1 LKNLKIFFIP
11 LKNFIQKVGPDIC
24 GFGGEPTPE
33 LCRRWQQ
40 LGAFYPF
47 SRNHN
52 SIGSKDQD
60 PAVWATTGHPEVTEA
75 ARNSMSWRYL
85 MLRYLYTL
93 FFRAHTMGETVARPV
108 FHEFPHDNNTHG
120 IDKQF
125 MWGRSVLISPFL
137 FEAKIISSLIKK
149 NRQKIKEFFFTIFS
163 TESKRN

>member
-1 LKNLKIFFIP
+1 MSFFTSLKNIIL
-11 LKNFIQKVGPDIC
+11 KVGPDIC

-52 SIGSKDQD
+52 AIENKDQD

-75 ARNSMSWRYL
+75 ARNSMSWRYS

-108 FHEFPHDNNTHG
+108 FHEFSHDNNTHG

-137 FEAKIISSLIKK
+137 FEVKIISSFINNKVLDRKVKK
-149 NRQKIKEFFFTIFS
+149 NYYISFS
-163 TESKRN
+163 TESKRS